1 MSSTALGATNK
12 TENGIMFKSNAHEKF
27 YYEKL
32 KRCNIR
38 TSTIWRFVIVL
49 VSAMIQEE
57 TLIAYMTLRQAAL
70 SQRAYMRVGR
80 QAEVRR

>member
-1 MSSTALGATNK
+1 MNSTALGATGK
-12 TENGIMFKSNAHEKF
+12 QESGIIFVNDAHE
-27 YYEKL
+27 
-32 KRCNIR
+32 RCNIR
-38 TSTIWRFVIVL
+38 TSIIWRFVIVL

-57 TLIAYMTLRQAAL
+57 TLIAYMTLRQAAS

>member
-1 MSSTALGATNK
+1 MNSTALGATNK

-27 YYEKL
+27 YYER
-32 KRCNIR
+32 RCNIR
-38 TSTIWRFVIVL
+38 TSIIWRFVIVL

-57 TLIAYMTLRQAAL
+57 TLIAYMTLRQAAS

>member
-32 KRCNIR
+32 KE
-38 TSTIWRFVIVL
+38 VIVL

>member
-1 MSSTALGATNK
+1 MKNY
-12 TENGIMFKSNAHEKF
+12 

-32 KRCNIR
+32 KEVHIR
-38 TSTIWRFVIVL
+38 RVPYGALLFVL

-57 TLIAYMTLRQAAL
+57 TLIAYMTLRQAAS